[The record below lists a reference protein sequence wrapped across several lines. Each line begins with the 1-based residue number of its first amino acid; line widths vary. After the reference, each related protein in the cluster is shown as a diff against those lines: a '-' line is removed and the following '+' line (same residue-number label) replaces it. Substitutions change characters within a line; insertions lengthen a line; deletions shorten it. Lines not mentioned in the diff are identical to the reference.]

1 MPLTPLTQMESDL
14 VQQFLQA
21 DPADLALKLHRMKGI
36 DRGRVLQ
43 QIVSRQ
49 KAQKKLPD
57 WYEHNDLFFPP
68 PVSVEQASSQATAR
82 YKASL
87 IEGEH
92 LVDLTLGMGVDAF
105 YFSKRFNKISAFES
119 NSALAEITAYN
130 MEQWKVPNI
139 KIFDTPVLSLSS
151 LQADWIYAD
160 PSRRDA
166 QRNKTVAFED
176 SSPNV
181 LNLITELS
189 SNMMIKSSPLID
201 IDQAVKQLL
210 HVKEVHIIGYRN
222 ECKEL
227 LFILDPNQTPAFFTV
242 HAVLLGE
249 EGETIGKFSFTR
261 SEERAAHVVYG
272 PPSTYLYEPHP
283 ALLKSGGF
291 NLIAEK
297 YQLIKL
303 APNSHLYTSQ
313 QLRTDFPGR
322 TFIVKGVVNA
332 TSFVWKDWLENGKA
346 NLTLR
351 NFPAQPDDL
360 RKKWRLKEGGQD
372 YLFAT
377 TLATGK
383 RVVILA
389 QKPDNQ

>member
-1 MPLTPLTQMESDL
+1 M
-14 VQQFLQA
+14 
-21 DPADLALKLHRMKGI
+21 
-36 DRGRVLQ
+36 
-43 QIVSRQ
+43 
-49 KAQKKLPD
+49 
-57 WYEHNDLFFPP
+57 
-68 PVSVEQASSQATAR
+68 
-82 YKASL
+82 
-87 IEGEH
+87 
-92 LVDLTLGMGVDAF
+92 
-105 YFSKRFNKISAFES
+105 
-119 NSALAEITAYN
+119 
-130 MEQWKVPNI
+130 
-139 KIFDTPVLSLSS
+139 
-151 LQADWIYAD
+151 
-160 PSRRDA
+160 
-166 QRNKTVAFED
+166 
-176 SSPNV
+176 
-181 LNLITELS
+181 ELS
-189 SNMMIKSSPLID
+189 TNMMIKSSPLID
-201 IDQAVKQLL
+201 IDQAVTQLL